1 MGKERVEVWWRDG
14 EVVCVVVVSYAV
26 NLNVKISPHNE
37 GRLTW
42 YYNICC
48 STEKKKIQKYK
59 KLNLD
64 SLTIMSTKAFTAF
77 NMIY

>member
-42 YYNICC
+42 YYNICY

-59 KLNLD
+59 KTEFRFTDHHDNEKLLPL
-64 SLTIMSTKAFTAF
+64 LTW
-77 NMIY
+77 

>member
-14 EVVCVVVVSYAV
+14 EVVYVVVVSYAV

-42 YYNICC
+42 YYNICY

-59 KLNLD
+59 KKLNLD
-64 SLTIMSTKAFTAF
+64 SLTIMTTKSFYRF
-77 NMIY
+77 

>member
-14 EVVCVVVVSYAV
+14 EVVYVVVVSYAV

-42 YYNICC
+42 YF
-48 STEKKKIQKYK
+48 
-59 KLNLD
+59 
-64 SLTIMSTKAFTAF
+64 TIFAV
-77 NMIY
+77 